1 MEGILLI
8 CITAFASILII
19 RRYSRKI
26 KKTGDSHCPSKIFCK
41 EYVKLLKYEKY
52 GCYQLIGMQYNCL
65 KQSDYGIHLGYAM
78 AEENNQN
85 NNNTIIIKRKDNG
98 KIIAYVEKESG
109 RQLYEFIVKNK
120 KKVHALYYIW
130 EYDKGKIYGC
140 AYIKD
145 RYE

>member
-1 MEGILLI
+1 
-8 CITAFASILII
+8 
-19 RRYSRKI
+19 
-26 KKTGDSHCPSKIFCK
+26 
-41 EYVKLLKYEKY
+41 
-52 GCYQLIGMQYNCL
+52 
-65 KQSDYGIHLGYAM
+65 M
-78 AEENNQN
+78 AEENNQYD
-85 NNNTIIIKRKDNG
+85 NNTIIIKRKDNG